1 MNQLQRK
8 IGLWTA
14 VSIVAGS
21 VIGSGIFMKPALM
34 ASQLGSPGV
43 LLLVW
48 VVAGILSLFG
58 ALIMAEVAT
67 LLPETGGQ
75 FVFIKEMYSDF
86 MAYLLGWAAF
96 IVINT
101 GGVAAIAFIFSKY
114 FEFFFPLPRFSP
126 EMEQSLVL
134 HIPFIGNILPLE
146 DFGVKSLTI
155 LLIVFLSYINY
166 RSVSSSNSLQ
176 VIFTFA
182 KVAALIFLVV
192 AIFCSGKGDPGNFI
206 QPSSNFSLS
215 GFPLAVGFIAATSG
229 AFAAYD
235 GWGNLASVA
244 GEIINPAKNIARSFI
259 IGMFLCMGVY
269 LLVNVAY
276 LFVMNV
282 DTMAG
287 SKLVAA
293 NALQISVGGIA
304 AGLISAM
311 IMISC
316 FGASNVNVMACPRIT
331 FTMARNGYFF
341 NWAGKVHPRFQT
353 PGNAIWLHAAWSSL
367 LVISGSFD
375 MLTDMFVFVS
385 WLFYGI
391 IAVGL
396 FILRR
401 KMKDKP
407 RTYKV
412 WGYPIVP
419 AVFIMF
425 TAFFLC
431 LTVYNDVKNYVEGK
445 TPIINSLLGLG
456 LTLAGIPLYFY
467 FKRRRRELIEN

>member
-1 MNQLQRK
+1 MNNQLQRK

-21 VIGSGIFMKPALM
+21 VIGSSIFMKPALM
-34 ASQLGSPGV
+34 ASQLGSPGL

-48 VVAGILSLFG
+48 VVAGIFSLFG
-58 ALIMAEVAT
+58 AMIMAEVAT
-67 LLPETGGQ
+67 ILPETGGQ
-75 FVFIKEMYSDF
+75 FVFLKVMYSDF

-114 FEFFFPLPRFSP
+114 FEFFFTLPRFSP
-126 EMEQSLVL
+126 EVEHSIML
-134 HIPFIGNILPLE
+134 HIPFIGKIYPLE

-155 LLIVFLSYINY
+155 LLVVFLTIINY
-166 RSVSSSNSLQ
+166 RSVSNSNKVQ
-176 VIFTFA
+176 VIFTAA
-182 KVAALIFLVV
+182 KVAALLFLVV
-192 AIFCSGKGDPGNFI
+192 AIFFSGKGNTVNFF
-206 QPSSNFSLS
+206 QSSSTFSLT

-244 GEIINPAKNIARSFI
+244 GEIINPGKNIARSLI
-259 IGMFLCMGVY
+259 LGMFLCMGIY
-269 LLVNVAY
+269 MLVNLAY

-282 DTMAG
+282 DDMAG
-287 SKLVAA
+287 AKLVAA
-293 NALQISVGGIA
+293 NALKTSVGGIA

-311 IMISC
+311 IMTSS
-316 FGASNVNVMACPRIT
+316 FGATNVNVMACPRIT
-331 FTMARNGYFF
+331 FAMARDGFF
-341 NWAGKVHPRFQT
+341 FKWAGRVHPRFQT
-353 PGNAIWLHAAWSSL
+353 PGNALWLHAAWSSL

-385 WLFYGI
+385 WVFYGI

-396 FILRR
+396 FILRK
-401 KMKDKP
+401 KMKDAP
-407 RTYKV
+407 RPYKV

-419 AVFIMF
+419 ALFVLF
-425 TAFFLC
+425 TGFYLC
-431 LTVYNDVKNYVEGK
+431 LTLYNDVRNYVDGK
-445 TPIINSLLGLG
+445 TPVINSLLGLC
-456 LTLAGIPLYFY
+456 LTLAGVPFYFY
-467 FKRRRRELIEN
+467 FRSRRKRNG